1 MVSFTK
7 LAAAISTALLAT
19 TALAAPAVI
28 AERDTDVLTFTLYK
42 TLQAGS
48 ENQCWWGAP
57 GNNFGIVKSSELSA
71 TSPGTCGTTS
81 NNCHQADFY
90 TLRIYWE
97 AQGYNCAG
105 IQFLIPTAK

>member
-1 MVSFTK
+1 MVSFTT
-7 LAAAISTALLAT
+7 LAATISTALLAT
-19 TALAAPAVI
+19 TTLGNQV
-28 AERDTDVLTFTLYK
+28 VSFTLYK

-57 GNNFGIVKSSELSA
+57 GNNFGTVDSSELSG
-71 TSPGTCGTTS
+71 TPSSPCGTTS
-81 NNCHQADFY
+81 NCHQGDFY